1 MMARVFISTGE
12 VSGDLQGALLIEA
25 LRRQAAAQ
33 GVELE
38 ISALGGDR
46 MAAAGATLLANTT
59 AVGSIGIFESLPYLL
74 PTLTIQRRAKAYLK
88 GHPPDLVV
96 MIDYL
101 APNSAMGQFV
111 RKELPDVP
119 TVYYIAPQE
128 WVWSAGAA
136 NTRRIIHISDEI
148 FAVFPEEATYY
159 KKWGGNVTYLGHP
172 LVDQTASFPSREAAR
187 QALGIP
193 PDQVAIAL
201 LPASRRQEITYLLP
215 VMAEAAQ
222 RIQAAIPQAHFWI
235 PVSQKAFRPAL
246 AEAIQRFGLQ
256 ATLVEPSSQMA
267 IAAADLALTKSGTV
281 NLEIALMNVPQL
293 VIYRLN
299 PLTAWIARNLLK
311 FSIPYMS
318 PTNLVLMEDI
328 VPEFLQELA
337 TPEAISSQAL
347 TLLQNTEARQRMLAG
362 YQRVQQAMG
371 ERGVCDRLA
380 TRLLE
385 ILAAKHSTLRPEPG

>member
-1 MMARVFISTGE
+1 MARIFISTGE
-12 VSGDLQGALLIEA
+12 VSGDLQGALLIRA
-25 LRRQAAAQ
+25 LRRQAAER
-33 GVELE
+33 GIELE
-38 ISALGGDR
+38 ILALGGDR

-88 GHPPDLVV
+88 QHPPDLVV

-101 APNSAMGQFV
+101 APNLAMGQFA
-111 RKELPDVP
+111 RKELPGVP

-128 WVWSAGAA
+128 WVWSAGAG
-136 NTRRIIHISDEI
+136 NTRRIIRISDEI
-148 FAVFPEEATYY
+148 FAVFPEEASYY
-159 KKWGGNVTYLGHP
+159 EKWGGNVTYLGHP
-172 LVDQTASFPSREAAR
+172 LVDQAANFPSREVAR
-187 QALGIP
+187 QTLGIP
-193 PDQVAIAL
+193 PEQVAIAL

-215 VMAEAAQ
+215 VMAAAAQ
-222 RIQAAIPQAHFWI
+222 RIQAAMPKAHFWV
-235 PVSQKAFRPAL
+235 PVSQEAFRPAL
-246 AEAIQRFGLQ
+246 TQTIERFGLR

-281 NLEIALMNVPQL
+281 NLEIALMNVPQ
-293 VIYRLN
+293 VVVYRLN

-328 VPEFLQELA
+328 VPEFLQDLA
-337 TPEAISSQAL
+337 TPEAVSSKAL
-347 TLLQNTEARQRMLAG
+347 TLLQDDDARQQMLAG

-385 ILAAKHSTLRPEPG
+385 IMAAK